1 MATSQE
7 TNKAAATLTAQTTGF
22 QPLSHSDSFT
32 RCLDMTPHYTAVRGV
47 GREYDGSA
55 TPRTTDLFPWA
66 RGKRPEETFAVPAA
80 PDCTYLATTGT
91 SSRDAMSESRL
102 CP

>member
-7 TNKAAATLTAQTTGF
+7 TNKAAATLAAHTTGF

-32 RCLDMTPHYTAVRGV
+32 RCLDMTAHYTAVRGV

-55 TPRTTDLFPWA
+55 TPRTADFFPCA
-66 RGKRPEETFAVPAA
+66 RGKRTGETLTVPAA
-80 PDCTYLATTGT
+80 PDCTYLAMTGT